1 MSTVE
6 ATTTTPAPPRRSFR
20 SLMTEPVVG
29 PLLRSRFCAVGSSVL
44 GIWQVWSALAS
55 VTVWECPMLRYTHL
69 PCPGCGLSRASAELF
84 RGHFWEM
91 LHFHAFAPFFMI
103 ALAAFVVASVLPGA
117 RRDRF
122 ADWVT
127 RLERRLPLAPSLL
140 LFLMLYWLARLS
152 LHVIHSR

>member
-1 MSTVE
+1 M
-6 ATTTTPAPPRRSFR
+6 
-20 SLMTEPVVG
+20 
-29 PLLRSRFCAVGSSVL
+29 L
-44 GIWQVWSALAS
+44 GIWQVWSALTS
-55 VTVWECPMLRYTHL
+55 VTFWECPMLRYTHL

-152 LHVIHSR
+152 LHVIHSH